1 MSNLI
6 FQIAKSVNSSSVTAL
21 STVKNE
27 NWMAEF
33 DQELCEFFQQKGPE
47 YYNLYKIFKTK
58 KKHLNDSERI
68 IMDIFDE
75 IFMEYKKLSVKNPE
89 GIDRKS
95 FVVHKIYESVSAA
108 FSIMSELKIKLD
120 VPLLFCIL
128 AAYVQ
133 QYINDQPTS
142 RNKQT

>member
-1 MSNLI
+1 
-6 FQIAKSVNSSSVTAL
+6 
-21 STVKNE
+21 
-27 NWMAEF
+27 MAEF
-33 DQELCEFFQQKGPE
+33 DQELSEFFQKKGPE

-58 KKHLNDSERI
+58 KKSFNDSERI

-75 IFMEYKKLSVKNPE
+75 VFMEYKKLSVKHPE

-133 QYINDQPTS
+133 QYIHDQTS
-142 RNKQT
+142 NRNK

>member
-1 MSNLI
+1 M
-6 FQIAKSVNSSSVTAL
+6 V
-21 STVKNE
+21 
-27 NWMAEF
+27 EF
-33 DQELCEFFQQKGPE
+33 DQELADFFREKGPE

-58 KKHLNDSERI
+58 KKQLNDSERI

-75 IFMEYKKLSVKNPE
+75 LFMEYKKLSVKHPE

-133 QYINDQPTS
+133 QYVHDQTS
-142 RNKQT
+142 QRNKQQ

>member
-1 MSNLI
+1 MR
-6 FQIAKSVNSSSVTAL
+6 
-21 STVKNE
+21 
-27 NWMAEF
+27 EF
-33 DQELCEFFQQKGPE
+33 DQELSDFFIKKGPE

-58 KKHLNDSERI
+58 KKHFNDSERI

-75 IFMEYKKLSVKNPE
+75 LFMEYKKLSVKHPE

-95 FVVHKIYESVSAA
+95 FVVHKIYESVNAA

-133 QYINDQPTS
+133 QYIQDQTTS
-142 RNKQT
+142 RNNQS

>member
-1 MSNLI
+1 MNNNLL
-6 FQIAKSVNSSSVTAL
+6 FQIAKSVTSSSVVPL

-27 NWMAEF
+27 NWMQGF
-33 DQELCEFFQQKGPE
+33 DEELSNFFIKKGPD

-58 KKHLNDSERI
+58 KKNLNDSERI
-68 IMDIFDE
+68 IMDFFDE
-75 IFMEYKKLSVKNPE
+75 IFQEYKKLSIQKPE
-89 GIDRKS
+89 GLDRKS

-133 QYINDQPTS
+133 QYIHDQSQP
-142 RNKQT
+142 RN